1 MRFDIFGFR
10 QDKLIEY
17 DLGLEDILL
26 LDYIWDME
34 GSPTMQHILYDGV
47 PYVWLMHDRILSDL
61 PILNISNR
69 SLINYLNKLKD
80 KELLDVRVVHNDSL
94 RGSKSFYAITKKCE
108 ELRYDQVQD
117 FSVSQR
123 PSAKNCSSDISIS
136 KDTNNI
142 SKENNTNIQQSLF
155 NTNNINNK
163 EVRNKEDTYKE
174 KGQKFVDDYNR
185 ICKSLPRCQRLN
197 AKRTKA
203 ITRIL
208 KNYSEE
214 EILTVFEK
222 LENSDWCTGKV
233 NGWKA
238 DIDFLLKEDKFDKI
252 LEGSYDNRKTKK
264 NFETISEGEKYRLTP
279 EQKEELRKAVERG
292 ELEEY

>member
-1 MRFDIFGFR
+1 MNYEVLGFN
-10 QDKLIEY
+10 QEKVIEANLDVT
-17 DLGLEDILL
+17 DLMLL
-26 LDYIWDME
+26 NYIIIANGNPFME
-34 GSPTMQHILYDGV
+34 HIIITGV
-47 PYVWLMHDRILSDL
+47 SYVWLYHEKIHEDL
-61 PILNISNR
+61 PILGITEGTLKNRLSVLKQKGLIMSETQRLIKGSKTYYSVSELTMSFINDVRCHSKMTSDNNISN
-69 SLINYLNKLKD
+69 N
-80 KELLDVRVVHNDSL
+80 
-94 RGSKSFYAITKKCE
+94 
-108 ELRYDQVQD
+108 
-117 FSVSQR
+117 
-123 PSAKNCSSDISIS
+123 SDIKSNTSS
-136 KDTNNI
+136 K
-142 SKENNTNIQQSLF
+142 QQSLF
-155 NTNNINNK
+155 TDNNINNK
-163 EVRNKEDTYKE
+163 EVRSKEDTYKE

-222 LENSDWCTGKV
+222 LESSDWCTGKV

-252 LEGSYDNRKTKK
+252 LEGSYDNRTFRKN
-264 NFETISEGEKYRLTP
+264 NFETISNAGEEKRRLTA
-279 EQKEELRKAVERG
+279 EEKEEIRKAVERG